1 MGAPRSQ
8 LSWGWRVGDVRD
20 EKPVQKN
27 RDVEGVS
34 QSDDLKSTERLQ

>member
-1 MGAPRSQ
+1 MGAPRSG
-8 LSWGWRVGDVRD
+8 LSWRVGDVRD

-27 RDVEGVS
+27 REVEGAS